1 MERQAEDLS
10 RRVRVAQ
17 LERNRAVFVWLH
29 NRQTDRLV
37 HVNRD
42 HCDLDVPRHGGESQ
56 SRRRSGFRSRAD
68 FSRVACRVD
77 TPLGFLEIRPT

>member
-68 FSRVACRVD
+68 FSRNNGMPSGHPFRIPRD
-77 TPLGFLEIRPT
+77 

>member
-56 SRRRSGFRSRAD
+56 NLGDVLDSDRAPTL
-68 FSRVACRVD
+68 VEWHAEW
-77 TPLGFLEIRPT
+77 TPL